1 MHEEVTMKNNVRVK
15 IKYVFLFVCCALLV
29 LSCDP
34 GDDHTSTSESSAS
47 SGSPSGILA
56 DSYFWGTWVRMD
68 NGAEYQ
74 FKEREVVYKGVT
86 YYNSSGSESYL
97 NVRNLGTFQKQ
108 SESVMLVDAI
118 PLFRKGGADL
128 EYSVKLV
135 GFLGGSSRAAGNS
148 SDGEESLA
156 NYTVTGT
163 TEGFPSSEN
172 EAVSDSN
179 GEAKLIAKRPGE
191 QTVKVTSGDKERT
204 THGLT
209 VTRNGANV
217 GKIVIDNE
225 NDCSLKVTV
234 PELENARY
242 MYANKTYEGLG
253 IVIENTGTK
262 NCGVSQVVLSVDNDF
277 VTISG
282 DTDFTTGTLR
292 PGVSKTDKKF
302 NLSFGSFSDP
312 YIDVEIS
319 VKITIF
325 GESGKANRV
334 WDDVVS
340 LRVFRGQMPVTIA
353 AQGIENNPNSR
364 LKGFLIYPDQNHK
377 HFSLKNNTSAT
388 LYVPTFSAAAGDE
401 FKMVFCGAAT
411 ADSLADSTEMYYSVA
426 FDSLEPR
433 DIVTT
438 GINVGTYIY
447 YGEESGGN
455 ETENSAYDVGDE
467 TSFEACLAD
476 KDIDFYRIKAESTSS
491 TYYGAES
498 IYNLSVD
505 RCSYN
510 EAVLSWDLASGIID
524 NNVSLYKDG
533 KLVASGVS
541 SPYTVKN
548 LSESTSYSFILKN
561 ADGDEISS
569 AVTAKTTEK
578 PSLVLSCTSFSSRT
592 AELKVVNN
600 KNTSGT
606 FYLYENGYYGNVSKS
621 FSGYGSTT
629 FTVTGLSRNTTYKFV
644 LKTSSSSAADE
655 ISNVISVTTL
665 AAEPVLGKPSV
676 TVSEV
681 TTDLQG
687 IKEFAY
693 SYYGGDVY
701 NCYPAWVSVALAWTA
716 ATGAERYKI
725 YRYCTTSSSDYT
737 AAQIMSYGSAVATI
751 SSLKYTDSGINGRS
765 VDYVVHYVVVPV
777 DEAGAEQRSM
787 CSTPIWVST
796 DGSYWNSGYE

>member
-1 MHEEVTMKNNVRVK
+1 MKNNVRVR

-29 LSCDP
+29 LSCGPDP
-34 GDDHTSTSESSAS
+34 TPTPES
-47 SGSPSGILA
+47 SGILA

-74 FKEREVVYKGVT
+74 FKETEVVYKGGT

-191 QTVKVTSGDKERT
+191 QTVKVTSGDKEQT

-209 VTRNGANV
+209 VTRNGTNV

-234 PELENARY
+234 PKLEDTRY
-242 MYANKTYEGLG
+242 LYANKTYEGLE
-253 IVIENTGTK
+253 IEIYNAGEK
-262 NCGVSQVVLSVDNDF
+262 ECGVSQVILSVDNDF
-277 VTISG
+277 VTLSG
-282 DTDFTTGTLR
+282 DTDFTMESLPVGYQQNN
-292 PGVSKTDKKF
+292 KKF
-302 NLSFGSFSDP
+302 INLSFGNFSDP
-312 YIDVEIS
+312 YIDVEIN
-319 VKITIF
+319 VQIKIF
-325 GESGKANRV
+325 GKTKEERRV
-334 WDDVVS
+334 WDDIIP
-340 LRVFRGQMPVTIA
+340 LRVFRGQMPVTISA
-353 AQGIENNPNSR
+353 ASIASNPNAR
-364 LKGFLIYPDQNHK
+364 LKGFLIYPDKNHK

-388 LYVPTFSAAAGDE
+388 LYAPTFNADNGDK
-401 FKMVFCGAAT
+401 FMMVFCGAAA
-411 ADSLADSTEMYYSVA
+411 ADSYADNTEMFYSVA

-433 DIVTT
+433 EIVTI
-438 GINVGTYIY
+438 GENVETYKY
-447 YGEESGGN
+447 YGEEN
-455 ETENSAYDVGDE
+455 DTENSAYDVGDE
-467 TSFEACLAD
+467 SSFEAILDAG
-476 KDIDFYRIKAESTSS
+476 DIDYYWIKAESTSS

-510 EAVLSWDLASGIID
+510 EVVLSWDLASGIID

-533 KLVASGVS
+533 ELVARGVS

-606 FYLYENGYYGNVSKS
+606 FYLYQNGYYGNVSKS

-629 FTVTGLSRNTTYKFV
+629 FTVTGLSRSTTYKFV
-644 LKTSSSSAADE
+644 LKTSSSSAVDE

-701 NCYPAWVSVALAWTA
+701 NCYPAWVSVALAWTS

-737 AAQIMSYGSAVATI
+737 AAQIMSYGSAVATV

-787 CSTPIWVST
+787 CSTPLWVST
-796 DGSYWNSGYE
+796 DGSYWDSDYE

>member
-1 MHEEVTMKNNVRVK
+1 MKNNVRVR

-34 GDDHTSTSESSAS
+34 GSGDPTPTPEPSAT

-74 FKEREVVYKGVT
+74 FKEREVVYKGGT

-191 QTVKVTSGDKERT
+191 QTVKVTSGDKEQT
-204 THGLT
+204 THGLN

-217 GKIVIDNE
+217 GKIVVAGE
-225 NDCSLKVTV
+225 NGVSLKVTV
-234 PELENARY
+234 PQLENQTY
-242 MYANKTYEGLG
+242 FYAGKNYQNLG
-253 IVIENTGTK
+253 IVIENTGSAD
-262 NCGVSQVVLSVDNDF
+262 CGTSHVILSSNNSA
-277 VTISG
+277 VTLSG
-282 DTDFTTGTLR
+282 QTDFWTSTLK
-292 PGVSKTDKKF
+292 PGVQKNDKSF
-302 NLSFGSFSDP
+302 NLQIGSFSEP
-312 YIDVEIS
+312 YIDVEIN
-319 VKITIF
+319 VNIYIGDK
-325 GESGKANRV
+325 E
-334 WDDVVS
+334 WDDVIS
-340 LRVFRGQMPVTIA
+340 FRAFRGQMPITISA
-353 AQGIENNPNSR
+353 KSIEGNQNAR
-364 LKGFLIYPDQNHK
+364 LKGFLIYPDKNHK
-377 HFSLKNNTSAT
+377 YFSIANNSSAK
-388 LYVPTFSAAAGDE
+388 LYVPTFSKNYGDE
-401 FKMVFCGAAT
+401 FMMVFCGAAT
-411 ADSLADSTEMYYSVA
+411 ATSLKDSTEMHYSVA
-426 FDSLEPR
+426 FDTETPR
-433 DIVTT
+433 TIVTT
-438 GINVGTYIY
+438 GIEANQYMN
-447 YGEESGGN
+447 YGETLGGN
-455 ETENSAYDVGDE
+455 DTENSAYDIQDE
-467 TSFEACLAD
+467 TSFQAVLHN
-476 KDIDFYRIKAESTSS
+476 KDIDYYKIKVESNS
-491 TYYGAES
+491 TKYYGAES

-533 KLVASGVS
+533 ELVASGVS

-629 FTVTGLSRNTTYKFV
+629 FTVTGLSRSTTYKFV

-701 NCYPAWVSVALAWTA
+701 NCYPSWVSVALAWTA

-737 AAQIMSYGSAVATI
+737 ASQIMSYGSAVATV

-787 CSTPIWVST
+787 CSTPFWVST
-796 DGSYWNSGYE
+796 DGSYWNSDYE